1 MEASQD
7 VRMQV
12 PHPAEKK
19 KGKRQHMDKTT

>member
-19 KGKRQHMDKTT
+19 GKKEGEASAHG